1 MARKDSEHQKKSMS
15 RLFRGKAIFK
25 PLNTGWID
33 DRVACV
39 REWVAN
45 IFFYTKNG
53 KTIMIDAGYNYER
66 LREKMRWLDIVVH
79 ETERFT
85 DVRVDLD
92 EDEMALLNDKL
103 QYLYVAK
110 GSHPHVSITYFV
122 KDLSKE
128 GGSYETITG
137 TVKNIDSVFFA
148 VIMDDGTLIPIK
160 DIYAIEM

>member
-1 MARKDSEHQKKSMS
+1 MTKYSDIIDHPHYQSKTRPHMSMLQRAAQFAPFAALS
-15 RLFRGKAIFK
+15 
-25 PLNTGWID
+25 
-33 DRVACV
+33 
-39 REWVAN
+39 
-45 IFFYTKNG
+45 
-53 KTIMIDAGYNYER
+53 GYDEA
-66 LREKMRWLDIVVH
+66 VH

-110 GSHPHVSITYFV
+110 DSHPHVSITYFV

-160 DIYAIEM
+160 DIYALEM